1 MPSSFNW
8 FIYHLE
14 DLCMPKGPNR
24 LPHISLSAGFR
35 KDIRV
40 NFLHLSGSAYAP
52 LMFWWE
58 LKICYTYHFFKEMF
72 HKDTYQMQ
80 KLYICLDRDLPSK
93 NCKWLGPLIQNLMWF
108 YKFIHAMIGYLFLNI
123 RHTWPHLTHFNPQQ
137 IPLFQFLWPHMTPF
151 PLFLT
156 TIKYF

>member
-1 MPSSFNW
+1 M
-8 FIYHLE
+8 L
-14 DLCMPKGPNR
+14 
-24 LPHISLSAGFR
+24 
-35 KDIRV
+35 
-40 NFLHLSGSAYAP
+40 
-52 LMFWWE
+52 WWE
-58 LKICYTYHFFKEMF
+58 LRICYIYHFFKEMF

-93 NCKWLGPLIQNLMWF
+93 NYKWLGPLIQNLMRF
-108 YKFIHAMIGYLFLNI
+108 HKFIHAMIGYLFLNI

-156 TIKYF
+156 TYNKVFLILYLCNEFILLWSSFLYFITKEE